1 MKAKMKEMGR
11 HVEVVLRAL
20 DLLDCFQRQPALSL
34 KEMATLTRMTRSRV
48 TRLAGTL
55 ESKGYLLHDREK
67 GVFRLGSRLLTLGKL
82 FESNNNLVSLARPVL
97 KELVQATGEMASLY
111 VIDGRERVALA
122 REPGTHKISYS
133 ITEGQRM
140 ELYAGAAGKV
150 LLAFS
155 PQELRARVINRKAL
169 KKLTPETVIDPG
181 KLNREL
187 EAIRNRGYA
196 FSQGERVSDVWSV
209 AAPVFDHTNKVC
221 SAVGI
226 TGPIYRFP
234 KQVRQRSLKIV
245 LGKARDLSRRLGG
258 QASQP

>member
-1 MKAKMKEMGR
+1 MTTQNKEMGR
-11 HVEVVLRAL
+11 HVEAVLRAL
-20 DLLDCFQRQPALSL
+20 DLLDCFQHQPALSL
-34 KEMATLTRMTRSRV
+34 KEMSVLTRMTRSRV

-55 ESKGYLLHDREK
+55 ESRGYLLHDKENGR
-67 GVFRLGSRLLTLGKL
+67 FRLGPRLLTLGKL
-82 FESNNNLVSLARPVL
+82 FESNNNLVSLARPIL
-97 KELVQATGEMASLY
+97 KDLVMATGEMASLY
-111 VIDGRERVALA
+111 VIDGRERVALV

-155 PQELRARVINRKAL
+155 PPELRTKVLQQKVL
-169 KKLTPETVIDPG
+169 KKLTPETIVNPD
-181 KLNREL
+181 KLKREL
-187 EAIRNRGYA
+187 ETIRQRGYA
-196 FSQGERVSDVWSV
+196 FSEGERVQDVWSV

-226 TGPIYRFP
+226 TGPLYRFP
-234 KQVRQRSLKIV
+234 RQVRHRYLKIV

-258 QASQP
+258 TES